1 MITILPD
8 DNSNP
13 LILPDSALFGSDKDI
28 MSKALSLLNNPPKEF
43 IDILNSYKNT
53 MVALQ
58 KCYKD
63 FVTNR
68 NKDRLTVIL
77 ALTINLEKF
86 CK

>member
-28 MSKALSLLNNPPKEF
+28 ISKALSLLNNPPKEF
-43 IDILNSYKNT
+43 VDILNSYKNT
-53 MVALQ
+53 IIALQ

-63 FVTNR
+63 FVTNK

-77 ALTINLEKF
+77 ALTINLERF